1 MSLPNLYYAI
11 PSEEQLKA
19 KLFQHFKAKNGNVVA
34 IISSKKTASKEFL
47 SANYPW
53 VKLAAFTDKGAL
65 DVAQFKSQLVK
76 GKVNFVML
84 EIEKVG
90 TILSV
95 TNLLKGLQKEYDI
108 QLAVNEVYDAF
119 NFEEIP
125 LHNLTALKMLYPTTS
140 KMMNT
145 PEEFLFAAA
154 FKKINNVAPNSV
166 AIKGFDCTFDT
177 ILRMCQ
183 ENGFADSVSKYKTA
197 YVENSFDYSNENGA
211 NNNRGCYLLYYDS
224 DLTIKQV
231 Q

>member
-1 MSLPNLYYAI
+1 
-11 PSEEQLKA
+11 
-19 KLFQHFKAKNGNVVA
+19 
-34 IISSKKTASKEFL
+34 
-47 SANYPW
+47 
-53 VKLAAFTDKGAL
+53 
-65 DVAQFKSQLVK
+65 
-76 GKVNFVML
+76 ML

-95 TNLLKGLQKEYDI
+95 TNLLKGLQKEYNI
-108 QLAVNEVYDAF
+108 QLAVNEVYEAF

-125 LHNLTALKMLYPTTS
+125 IQSLTALKMLYPAAS

-231 Q
+231 K